1 VSLFNLKPDPVVGI
15 DISSTAVK
23 VIELSRAGKGYRVE
37 SYALGA
43 LPEKAVVDKNIAEVE
58 IVGEVVTRSIQ
69 LAKPKAK
76 YAAVAVAGPGVIDKR
91 ITLDGGLSDE
101 DMRST
106 IQIDGESYLGMPV
119 DEVNLDFL
127 VLGPNE
133 KEVERSDVLL
143 VAARKEM
150 VESRVT
156 VVEMSNLKTRVVD
169 VEKYALENA
178 FVMMTQSD
186 PEIIEG
192 ETVALVE
199 VGATTT
205 TMYVMGSTKTPNAH
219 IVFSREEMFG
229 GNRLT
234 ESIQAMYSMSYEE
247 SNYAKKNGGLPD
259 GYDTDV
265 LEPFKMDMAQQINR
279 MVQFYYSTSS
289 FGKLSHIMVAG
300 GCASIDG
307 VIEHIASKV
316 GGHVTIANPF
326 ASMSIDSK
334 INKKALMED
343 APALMIA
350 CGLALRTFDEY
361 PY

>member
-1 VSLFNLKPDPVVGI
+1 MSLFNLKPDPVVGI

-23 VIELSRAGKGYRVE
+23 VIELARVGKSYRVE
-37 SYALGA
+37 SYALEP

-58 IVGEVVTRSIQ
+58 IVGEVVTRAIQ
-69 LAKPKAK
+69 QAKPKAK
-76 YAAVAVAGPGVIDKR
+76 YAAIAVAGPGVIDKR
-91 ITLDGGLSDE
+91 ITLDGGLSED

-156 VVEMSNLKTRVVD
+156 VVELSNLKIGVVD

-178 FVMMTQSD
+178 FIMMTQSD

-205 TMYVMGSTKTPNAH
+205 TMYVLGFAKTSNAH
-219 IVFSREEMFG
+219 IIFSREEMFG

-234 ESIQAMYSMSYEE
+234 ESIQAMYSMSYQEANH
-247 SNYAKKNGGLPD
+247 SKKYGGLPD

-265 LEPFKMDMAQQINR
+265 LEPFKMEMSQQINR
-279 MVQFYYSTSS
+279 MVQFYYSTST

-300 GCASIDG
+300 GCASING

-326 ASMSIDSK
+326 ATMTISNK

>member
-1 VSLFNLKPDPVVGI
+1 MSLFNLKPDPVVGI
-15 DISSTAVK
+15 DISTTAIK
-23 VIELSRAGKGYRVE
+23 VLELARAGKSYRVE
-37 SYALGA
+37 SYALES

-58 IVGEVVTRSIQ
+58 IVGETVTRCIQ
-69 LAKPKAK
+69 LAKPKTK
-76 YAAVAVAGPGVIDKR
+76 YAAVAVAGPGVIDKK
-91 ITLDGGLSDE
+91 ITLDGGLSDD
-101 DMRST
+101 DMRSA
-106 IQIDGESYLGMPV
+106 IQVDGEAYLGMPV

-133 KEVERSDVLL
+133 KEPERSDVLL

-150 VESRVT
+150 VDSRIT
-156 VVEMSNLKTRVVD
+156 AVEMASLKTRVVD

-178 FVMMTQSD
+178 FIMMTQND

-205 TMYVMGSTKTPNAH
+205 AMYVMGNTKTPQAR

-234 ESIQAMYSMSYEE
+234 DSIQAMYSMNYDEA
-247 SNYAKKNGGLPD
+247 NYAKKHGSLPD

-265 LEPFKMDMAQQINR
+265 LEPFKMEMAQQINR
-279 MVQFYYSTSS
+279 MVQFYYSSS
-289 FGKLSHIMVAG
+289 TFGKLSHIMVAG
-300 GCASIDG
+300 GCASING
-307 VIEHIASKV
+307 IIEQIANKV
-316 GGHVTIANPF
+316 GGHVTVANPF
-326 ASMSIDSK
+326 ASMTIGAK
-334 INKKALMED
+334 VNKKALMED